1 MIGSG
6 IAGLFIIKPRAFGN
20 YSGILI
26 AYGKTLLKS
35 HSEEPV
41 LFPAT
46 KNLAFGP
53 VEEILRHCGAGR
65 NVQHLRSS
73 E

>member
-1 MIGSG
+1 M
-6 IAGLFIIKPRAFGN
+6 
-20 YSGILI
+20 LI
-26 AYGKTLLKS
+26 AYGDTLLKC

-41 LFPAT
+41 LYPACLLAHHNSSSACRQAT
-46 KNLAFGP
+46 KNLAF
-53 VEEILRHCGAGR
+53 VQSRRFFVTAVLEK